1 MGFCP
6 IPRCNC
12 FAVVNTPPETLQ
24 MGRSQRAIVQ
34 YVNKLFSLSLPVPQR
49 SSRLRNSAV
58 LLDATDDF
66 EKLLDDLD
74 LSEYVSIVVCCGLQQ
89 ANNLIYCAAASVTRR
104 DSITTHNRN
113 LCHRNNG
120 HVVWT

>member
-12 FAVVNTPPETLQ
+12 FAVVITPPETLQ

-74 LSEYVSIVVCCGLQQ
+74 LSEYVSIVVLWSSASKQSDLLRLVCG
-89 ANNLIYCAAASVTRR
+89 IY
-104 DSITTHNRN
+104 
-113 LCHRNNG
+113 LCLL
-120 HVVWT
+120 